1 MNYSSPASDVSRRA
15 GPNLRKLRLL
25 VDSLNLWRALAWLC
39 ALLLLAPV
47 AFVLWG
53 VATKADG
60 GSWEHVRSTLLGT
73 ALRETSIVVGGVCL
87 LALLL
92 GVSTAW
98 CISHYQFPG
107 RRLFSVLLV
116 LPLAVPPYVAA
127 YATTEAR
134 EAFIP
139 TLVSVRLEQGVDAYL
154 KLEQVHRFSWLI
166 VIFAAV
172 LYPYV
177 FLACRAAFSG
187 ATRKLSEASRTLGV
201 GRWRTFWRVDLPMAR
216 PALVA
221 GLFLVAME
229 VLNDYGAVH
238 HLGVNTFTVIIFR
251 SWFGLGELETARRLA
266 GWVLIGVFALVLI
279 ERSQRG
285 RRDRSSDRQLGPP
298 RHRCGV
304 KGSLACSLVCLIP
317 VIVGLFYPLRV
328 LLHWW
333 SSATQNESSASII
346 NAAKHSLWLG
356 FGVTTACL
364 LAGMIVAGIGRLS
377 KRRMDGSLA
386 QVAGIAGY
394 ASPGAVM
401 AVGVLG
407 IAALLRARFS
417 PESWISTNLLADS
430 ILFLGFAL
438 TARYLAISTQ
448 MIRQNHRSFPQTY
461 DDASNMLGCG
471 RVATFFRIHIPLLR
485 PALAGAAVLIFVD
498 VCKELPLCLLLR
510 PFDFETL
517 GTLTF
522 GLVDQGQIMA
532 CAAPSLALIGLCAA
546 GLATVELA
554 GWRRQ

>member
-1 MNYSSPASDVSRRA
+1 M
-15 GPNLRKLRLL
+15 
-25 VDSLNLWRALAWLC
+25 WRVLAWLV
-39 ALLLLAPV
+39 ALLLLTPV
-47 AFVLWG
+47 VFVLWG
-53 VATKADG
+53 VLTQADG
-60 GSWEHVRSTLLGT
+60 GSWDHVRSTLLGT
-73 ALRETSIVVGGVCL
+73 ALRDSAIVVGGVCL
-87 LALLL
+87 LTLIL

-98 CISHYQFPG
+98 CVSHYQFPG
-107 RRLFSVLLV
+107 RRIFSILLV

-134 EAFIP
+134 EAFTP

-154 KLEQVHRFSWLI
+154 KLEQIHRFGWLI
-166 VIFAAV
+166 AIFAAV

-177 FLACRAAFSG
+177 FLACRATFSG
-187 ATRKLSEASRTLGV
+187 ATRKLSEASRTLGA
-201 GRWRTFWRVDLPMAR
+201 GRWKTFWRIHMPMAR

-238 HLGVNTFTVIIFR
+238 NLGVNTLTVVIFR
-251 SWFGLGELETARRLA
+251 SWFGLDELETARRLA
-266 GWVLIGVFALVLI
+266 GWVLIGIFALVLI

-285 RRDRSSDRQLGPP
+285 RRDRSSERQVGPP
-298 RHRCGV
+298 RQRCGMI
-304 KGSLACSLVCLIP
+304 GTLCCLLVCLVP
-317 VIVGLFYPLRV
+317 VLLGLFYPLRV
-328 LLHWW
+328 LLYWW
-333 SSATQNESSASII
+333 SSTTRNESPDSII
-346 NAAKHSLWLG
+346 NAAKHSLFLG
-356 FGVTTACL
+356 LGVTAACL
-364 LAGMIVAGIGRLS
+364 LAGLVVAGIARLS
-377 KRRMDGSLA
+377 KRRMDGTLA
-386 QVAGIAGY
+386 QVTGIAGY

-407 IAALLRARFS
+407 IAAFLRATFP
-417 PESWISTNLLADS
+417 PESWIATNLLADS
-430 ILFLGFAL
+430 MLFLVFAL

-471 RVATFFRIHIPLLR
+471 RVATFFRIHFPLLR